1 MTTNAQV
8 AHRYAQSLLQLA
20 VEKGSLEEVRA
31 DMNLLSVTAAENRAL
46 RLLLTSPIVTGEKKL
61 NTLKA
66 VFGQY
71 FSALTSSFITLLCK
85 KGREADL
92 VGIAHAFEKQYNTRM
107 GIAVA
112 QVTTATPITE
122 ELRTKFSNLVAKE
135 TGSKV
140 QLQEQVDPSILGG
153 FRLQM
158 GDRQIDSTVK
168 AKLAALRL
176 KLIDNTYIS
185 KL

>member
-1 MTTNAQV
+1 M
-8 AHRYAQSLLQLA
+8 
-20 VEKGSLEEVRA
+20 G
-31 DMNLLSVTAAENRAL
+31 
-46 RLLLTSPIVTGEKKL
+46 
-61 NTLKA
+61 
-66 VFGQY
+66 
-71 FSALTSSFITLLCK
+71 IT
-85 KGREADL
+85 
-92 VGIAHAFEKQYNTRM
+92 HAFEQQYNNRM

-122 ELRTKFSNLVAKE
+122 ELRAKFSNLVAKE
-135 TGSKV
+135 TGLKV